1 MKTMKTLS
9 SKLIKDIFTEF
20 ALSNEEMICIRGGDG
35 DVIIKTTM
43 PPVII

>member
-1 MKTMKTLS
+1 MKTINSNLT
-9 SKLIKDIFTEF
+9 KDILTEF

-35 DVIIKTTM
+35 DVIIKSTM